1 MRTPKTRIHPETG
14 KTLHRGKRE
23 LTVSYRGLTRTVV
36 VAGWFP
42 EDGSDGVMW
51 RGDGDAADAALAEL
65 KAEHAALARALA
77 DRVARKLAK
86 ASARK
91 MTRKTLSLLLTGAP
105 NSLAKYGRGDAAPS
119 HPTLVLMSLLDKHP
133 ELLAEIQALA
143 DPVAA

>member
-1 MRTPKTRIHPETG
+1 MRTPQTRIHPETG

-51 RGDGDAADAALAEL
+51 RGDGDAADAALSEL
-65 KAEHAALARALA
+65 KAEHAARARALA

-91 MTRKTLSLLLTGAP
+91 MTRTALSLLFSGAP
-105 NSLAKYGRGDAAPS
+105 NSFA
-119 HPTLVLMSLLDKHP
+119 M
-133 ELLAEIQALA
+133 
-143 DPVAA
+143 